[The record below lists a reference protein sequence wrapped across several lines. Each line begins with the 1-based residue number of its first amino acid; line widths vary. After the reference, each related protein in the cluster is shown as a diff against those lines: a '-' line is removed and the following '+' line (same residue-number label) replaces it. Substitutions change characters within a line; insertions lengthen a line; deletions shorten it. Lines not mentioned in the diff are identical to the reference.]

1 MLGDLPVQLFRAAG
15 LDFEA
20 LKEAAQRRDFKP
32 VPLNSTLS
40 AHYAVKPETIVSHN
54 VLGRLPGNGHPDET
68 VIYSGHWD
76 HLGIGQPDARGD
88 RVYNG
93 TPDKTSGLAI
103 GGGSCRERR
112 EQ

>member
-1 MLGDLPVQLFRAAG
+1 MFDIVRKDPTAEHTAMEGWIQRDLAVQLFRAAG

-54 VLGRLPGNGHPDET
+54 VLGRLPGNRSEEH
-68 VIYSGHWD
+68 
-76 HLGIGQPDARGD
+76 
-88 RVYNG
+88 
-93 TPDKTSGLAI
+93 TSELQSLMRISYAVF
-103 GGGSCRERR
+103 
-112 EQ
+112 